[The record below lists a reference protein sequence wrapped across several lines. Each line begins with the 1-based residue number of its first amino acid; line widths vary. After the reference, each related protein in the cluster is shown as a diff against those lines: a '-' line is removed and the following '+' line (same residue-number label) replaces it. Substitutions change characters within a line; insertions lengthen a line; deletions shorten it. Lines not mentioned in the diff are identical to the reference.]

1 MHNSGKKIKFFLV
14 GDQPIPYIIFVD
26 VGTVGIVWPF
36 VCWCWNGRY
45 YENQLNN

>member
-26 VGTVGIVWPF
+26 VGTQPLALCDLLSVDAEMDD
-36 VCWCWNGRY
+36 CA
-45 YENQLNN
+45 